1 MELFEF
7 AGQIATPGYVA
18 EKIASCE
25 MDIAGYQIAV
35 GIELSIIVVCIIAV
49 FAARSLCKDKGYFEI
64 VLTIALLIAG
74 VAAFAMLMSLACI
87 GSGYQELAAWSN
99 DPVTKVVKDL
109 ADAL

>member
-7 AGQIATPGYVA
+7 ASQIATPGYVA

-25 MDIAGYQIAV
+25 MDIAGCQIAV
-35 GIELSIIVVCIIAV
+35 GVELSIIVVCLIAV

-64 VLTIALLIAG
+64 VLFIALIIAG
-74 VAAFAMLMSLACI
+74 VAAFAMLMSLECI
-87 GSGYQELAAWSN
+87 GCGYQELAVWSN
-99 DPVTKVVKDL
+99 DPVIKVVKDL

>member
-7 AGQIATPGYVA
+7 ASQIATPGYVA

-25 MDIAGYQIAV
+25 MDIAGCQIAV

-49 FAARSLCKDKGYFEI
+49 FAARSLCKDKDDFEI
-64 VLTIALLIAG
+64 VLFIALVIA
-74 VAAFAMLMSLACI
+74 VASAFAMLMSLMCI
-87 GSGYQELAAWSN
+87 GYGYQELAVWSN